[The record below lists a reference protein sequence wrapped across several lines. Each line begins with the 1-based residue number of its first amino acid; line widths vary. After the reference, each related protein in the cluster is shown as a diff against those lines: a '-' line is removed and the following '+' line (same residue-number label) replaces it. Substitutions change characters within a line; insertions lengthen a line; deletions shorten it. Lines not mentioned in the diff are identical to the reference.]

1 MAVVVTD
8 DVAESEE
15 LENLKSDIVALT
27 RTLVQ
32 TAQETAMSSVT
43 STDSI
48 YKQAT
53 LFSDRINQMRKIL
66 LPIAGIWYHAI
77 CAIFQ
82 SQPQTDATQE
92 IRYVMGACADI
103 VELVIFSDIQQ
114 GKHQERITTQSKL
127 QAAQVNAKLL
137 TGMATSVPPGS
148 DHLEASSILWA
159 LSIQV
164 LLNSIDKLLG
174 VSVEGG
180 TSPLRCH
187 RSSLQKRLSLMSE
200 NSVRIQEASRLSS
213 LICKNTS
220 TVRNMRDLQQEVR
233 SFTEA
238 YLQAAENLNT
248 APLANLQQLATTEL
262 LKRTLQVK
270 VKVLSAHLSKVNK
283 EYMDAFQHL
292 VHLAVLATA
301 GNGCIENREA
311 AQLEFDK
318 CAQSLIGDMKAVSQ
332 KVQDCLNYV
341 RDPRVRAV
349 LRFTNE
355 HLLCQMSGIVS
366 RARKMVD
373 SQNTCDL
380 PDLEIHMQCWSAN
393 AHFLVVELNK
403 VEGIHPGMKQQVRLG
418 LQGKQPWDMPAE
430 ISSAP
435 VQERCP
441 LTTLAAPSSM
451 DSATNILEQKIQN
464 PPEAKQPKKEGV
476 TQPVT
481 TRAEP
486 SFIYTSLRLKREMD
500 KFSVHNNQVVH
511 VTEAIA
517 EKIYHM
523 VQYLRKKGP
532 IQGKEAFVSTA
543 KDVIS
548 SCQRVTQFIGFVTE
562 HCLDQQC
569 TDELLRITEC
579 IYTTTKQLTIISSV
593 NAVTPGCRSSD
604 EILVKNAQNLLHII
618 LQGIRAA
625 EAACIKGL
633 KQPEPNSEGTEA
645 VALCFQW
652 RQNLMI
658 HRAQQNSSLETDDLG
673 LRKICPHEAAPSLAP
688 VIPMQE
694 FYR

>member
-464 PPEAKQPKKEGV
+464 PPEAKQPKKEG
-476 TQPVT
+476 
-481 TRAEP
+481 
-486 SFIYTSLRLKREMD
+486 
-500 KFSVHNNQVVH
+500 
-511 VTEAIA
+511 
-517 EKIYHM
+517 
-523 VQYLRKKGP
+523 
-532 IQGKEAFVSTA
+532 KEAFVSTA

-694 FYR
+694 FYRQKHSSLHFQSLCFLFMTAIKKPTLHDCVVFMFFLVRYT